1 MKKYAALILALA
13 VICTVLCGCDV
24 KDGIISD
31 RNGTLTDNNSTVS
44 PAPMP
49 SSNVG
54 DKNNGN
60 GSGNG
65 NAMPVDPKATAIP
78 GTSVITP

>member
-44 PAPMP
+44 PNPMP
-49 SSNVG
+49 SGTIG
-54 DKNNGN
+54 DKDN
-60 GSGNG
+60 GSGKG
-65 NAMPVDPKATAIP
+65 NAQPVDPQATAIP